1 MNHAN
6 TTKVIDKLNQE
17 AWTVRVS
24 NSPHA
29 YDLSRKAFSLANDK
43 NYIKGKGESLRTLG
57 FCNIRLAK
65 FQEAMPLLEE
75 AFLIFTNLNDLRGLS
90 DVFEYIGII
99 KRSLGDYAASLEHL
113 FKGAELREQIG
124 YKEGLSLSYYHIGIT
139 YKYLG
144 YLEQALEYL
153 LKSLELGRKLDYQIA
168 ISYSI
173 NNIGVIYA
181 DMGNNQDALIYY
193 QESLKIRKE
202 LGDKWGEAGCLD
214 NIGLMHH
221 KLGDNNQASI
231 FCLKSLVI
239 SKSTSDKKG
248 QGNSFYHLGLIH
260 AQLDNLE
267 KAVKYA
273 YKSLKIRKEI
283 GDKKGEAEL
292 LIFLSIINQDN
303 STHEIINV
311 ENILENALKI
321 GEELKAKDLLS
332 HIHLQLYKFYK
343 NANNID
349 EALQHIEKHNSFEK
363 ENFSQT
369 FNQKLI
375 NIQISHQVEKSR
387 KEAEIYQLKNIELVQ
402 LNTEIQ
408 KQKNALEIQRINLEE
423 TLNDLRSTQNQLI
436 QKEKLASL
444 GELTAGIAHE
454 IQNPLNFVNNFSEVS
469 SELVGE
475 MNQELDKGDIN
486 EAKEIAND
494 LKKNLEKINHHGK
507 RASSIVKGML
517 EHSRTSTGV
526 KEPTDINA
534 LADEY
539 LRLAYHGLRA
549 KNSLY
554 ISDFELIA
562 DKNLPKI
569 EVISQDMGRVLLNL
583 INNAFW
589 AVNERSKK
597 GESDYEP
604 KVIVKTSSLSS
615 GEGRGEVCVE
625 IIDNGTG
632 ISEDVKAKIFQ
643 PFFTTK
649 PTGQG
654 TGLGLS
660 LAYDIVTKGHGGSLE
675 VESVEGV
682 GTTFIVKMP
691 IV

>member
-6 TTKVIDKLNQE
+6 PTKVIDKLNQE

-29 YDLSRKAFSLANDK
+29 YDLSRKAFSLANDI

-113 FKGAELREQIG
+113 IKGAELREQIG

-239 SKSTSDKKG
+239 SKSTGDKKG

-260 AQLDNLE
+260 AQLDNLK

-273 YKSLKIRKEI
+273 YKSLKIRREI
-283 GDKKGEAEL
+283 GDKKGESEL

-303 STHEIINV
+303 STLEIINV

-349 EALQHIEKHNSFEK
+349 VALKHIEKHNSFEK

-423 TLNDLRSTQNQLI
+423 TLNDLRSTQAQLI

-517 EHSRTSTGV
+517 EHSRTSTGL
-526 KEPTDINA
+526 KELTDINA

-549 KNSLY
+549 KDNY
-554 ISDFELIA
+554 FNSDFKTDFDE
-562 DKNLPKI
+562 NLPKI
-569 EVISQDMGRVLLNL
+569 EVIPQDMGRVLLNL

-597 GESDYEP
+597 GEDGYEP
-604 KVIVKTSSLSS
+604 KVTVSTNLNANSQLLIAIK
-615 GEGRGEVCVE
+615 
-625 IIDNGTG
+625 DNGSGMTD
-632 ISEDVKAKIFQ
+632 EVKAKIFQ

-660 LAYDIVTKGHGGSLE
+660 LAYDIVTKGHGGTVE
-675 VESVEGV
+675 VESVEGE
-682 GTTFIVKMP
+682 GTTFIVKLP
-691 IV
+691 IKNN

>member
-6 TTKVIDKLNQE
+6 PTEVIDKLNQE

-29 YDLSRKAFSLANDK
+29 FDLSRKAFSLANDM

-214 NIGLMHH
+214 NIGLMQH

-239 SKSTSDKKG
+239 SKSTGDKKG

-260 AQLDNLE
+260 AQLDNLK

-273 YKSLKIRKEI
+273 YKSLKIRREI

-292 LIFLSIINQDN
+292 LIFLSILNQDN
-303 STHEIINV
+303 SALEIINV

-349 EALQHIEKHNSFEK
+349 EALQHLEKHNSFEK

-408 KQKNALEIQRINLEE
+408 KQKNALEIQRINLED
-423 TLNDLRSTQNQLI
+423 TLYDLRSTQAQLI

-454 IQNPLNFVNNFSEVS
+454 IQNPLNFVNNFSELSVDLAKDLNDEIHKPEIDKAYVE
-469 SELVGE
+469 ELLTDLSQ
-475 MNQELDKGDIN
+475 NQ
-486 EAKEIAND
+486 
-494 LKKNLEKINHHGK
+494 EKINHHGK
-507 RASSIVKGML
+507 RASSIVRGML

-549 KNSLY
+549 KNSLF

-562 DKNLPKI
+562 DENLPKI
-569 EVISQDMGRVLLNL
+569 EVIPQDIGRVLLNL

-589 AVNERSKK
+589 AVKTVEN
-597 GESDYEP
+597 P
-604 KVIVKTSSLSS
+604 LVTVKTEQS
-615 GEGRGEVCVE
+615 ENQ
-625 IIDNGTG
+625 IIIKVKDNGIG
-632 ISEDVKAKIFQ
+632 MSNEVKAKIFQ

-660 LAYDIVTKGHGGSLE
+660 LAYDIVTKGHGGTIE
-675 VESVEGV
+675 VESVEAI
-682 GTTFIVKMP
+682 GTEFIVKLP